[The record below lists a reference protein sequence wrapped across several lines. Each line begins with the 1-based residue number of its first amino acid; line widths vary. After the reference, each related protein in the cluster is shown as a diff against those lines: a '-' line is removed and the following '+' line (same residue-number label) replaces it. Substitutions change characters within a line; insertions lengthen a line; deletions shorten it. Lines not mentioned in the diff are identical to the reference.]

1 MPAVS
6 QLQKR
11 LQRLESIRAQK
22 AKHVVL
28 AFVGTPKAD
37 AKAEKLI
44 EQGRAEAERLGKD
57 LQVIRVRWNQ

>member
-28 AFVGTPKAD
+28 AFVGTPEAD
-37 AKAEKLI
+37 ANAEKLI
-44 EQGRAEAERLGKD
+44 EKGRAEAERLGRE
-57 LQVIRVRWNQ
+57 LEVIRIRWC